1 MFHGSLDLN
10 TLFHRFWGILTSKY
24 MNRIY
29 VDAVQTLNKQPH
41 PTSYFMTTKMVTFTL
56 HAVVWLSKTL
66 TVPLF

>member
-1 MFHGSLDLN
+1 
-10 TLFHRFWGILTSKY
+10 

-41 PTSYFMTTKMVTFTL
+41 PTSYFMTTKTVTFTL